1 MDKTNAN
8 IMYILGLFRELTV
21 KFRAAVRGDRLIA
34 IEDGK
39 GCSIKG
45 NFIFYQTS
53 YDIKSVFYENK

>member
-1 MDKTNAN
+1 MDKTNEN
-8 IMYILGLFRELTV
+8 IMYILGFFRELTV

-45 NFIFYQTS
+45 NFILYQTS
-53 YDIKSVFYENK
+53 CDIKSAFYENK

>member
-45 NFIFYQTS
+45 NFILYQAS
-53 YDIKSVFYENK
+53 YDIKSAFYENK

>member
-8 IMYILGLFRELTV
+8 IMYILEFFRELTV

-45 NFIFYQTS
+45 NFILYQAS
-53 YDIKSVFYENK
+53 YDIKSAFYENK

>member
-1 MDKTNAN
+1 MDKTNEN
-8 IMYILGLFRELTV
+8 IMYILGFFRELTV

-45 NFIFYQTS
+45 NFILYKAS
-53 YDIKSVFYENK
+53 YDIKSAFYENK